1 MIILRQLAMDKPNP
15 FIWFLSVVFSNDIF
29 YSYKAMLFVVIK
41 LLEVTAFVCTIFFIT
56 LIKIYVT
63 NSEKQ
68 IEIMSK
74 STIFL

>member
-1 MIILRQLAMDKPNP
+1 MIILKQLAMDKPNP

-29 YSYKAMLFVVIK
+29 YSYKAMLFVVIQ

>member
-1 MIILRQLAMDKPNP
+1 MIILKQLAMDKPNP

-41 LLEVTAFVCTIFFIT
+41 LLEATAFVCTIFFIT

>member
-1 MIILRQLAMDKPNP
+1 MIILKQLAMDKPNP

-41 LLEVTAFVCTIFFIT
+41 LLEVNAFVCTIFFIT

>member
-1 MIILRQLAMDKPNP
+1 MDKPNP

-41 LLEVTAFVCTIFFIT
+41 LLEVTAIVSTIFFIT